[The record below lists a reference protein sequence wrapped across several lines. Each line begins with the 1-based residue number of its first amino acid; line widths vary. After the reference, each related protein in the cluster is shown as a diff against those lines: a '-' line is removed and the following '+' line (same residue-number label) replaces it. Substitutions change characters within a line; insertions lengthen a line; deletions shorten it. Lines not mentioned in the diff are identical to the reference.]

1 MRGQGKGS
9 SRQQRD
15 LEQVDKLSASHP
27 VSKGKK
33 SHDTLEYELLIL
45 NHAFEGWVH
54 NCLRSQRGQAS
65 AEEV

>member
-1 MRGQGKGS
+1 MKGQGKGS
-9 SRQQRD
+9 SREQRD

-27 VSKGKK
+27 VSMGKQ
-33 SHDTLEYELLIL
+33 SHNTLEYELLIL
-45 NHAFEGWVH
+45 NRAFKGWVH